1 MGSWKLKIKA
11 EIKLKSWKI
20 HLRKIPEELGK
31 KDRQKIGKKK
41 KKNKTRKFEEQPR
54 KSNIQI
60 IGISKRNTR

>member
-41 KKNKTRKFEEQPR
+41 KKTKQENLR
-54 KSNIQI
+54 SNL
-60 IGISKRNTR
+60 GSPTFK